1 MKELRYSEKTQKQQ
15 TLSDAKGVGP
25 ETDKLKDKFK
35 EGSIPLQTDFNQLID
50 IADIGR
56 RATGQAPDQN
66 GPAKGMCLDK
76 NGLLQLK
83 LDEKYD
89 NLKYSPLKLYDDVLG
104 IGLSNGLATTTN
116 GNNIGVKAGKGIH
129 VSQDDVSVKA
139 ANGIVVDDNGVS
151 VKAGNGITVNAD
163 GVQLKLNEK
172 YDDRYNT
179 PLKLHKDVLV
189 VGVNSG
195 LITYH
200 TEDKES
206 HYIGINP
213 GYGLKIDGDS
223 VAIDTETVLPR
234 GMIMMFS
241 GSSVPKGWAFCDGG
255 TYNGIKVPDLR
266 NRFIAC
272 GNTISE
278 TGQSPN
284 TLSGENNSK
293 AYSIKT
299 NKAGLTVTVN
309 DTKLEVEHLP
319 SHYHEDGMAYNYE
332 NGNLYSVTSEDPLEG
347 IKGEIASHYLQG
359 ISIPDYLNQVHP
371 NEDFTKF
378 RILNNPNTILSKN
391 YEMIYKFKTSSVG
404 LGKGHKHDVSIKEHS
419 HNIDITPPYY
429 LLAFIMKL

>member
-66 GPAKGMCLDK
+66 GPAKGMHLDK

-83 LDEKYD
+83 LNENYY
-89 NLKYSPLKLYDDVLG
+89 NNGNYSPLKLHDDVLVVGVGPGLTTYTRAHEIG
-104 IGLSNGLATTTN
+104 IKGKVGLN
-116 GNNIGVKAGKGIH
+116 
-129 VSQDDVSVKA
+129 VSDDGVSVKA

-189 VGVNSG
+189 VGVNAG

-241 GSSVPKGWAFCDGG
+241 GGNIPTGWALCNGENG
-255 TYNGIKVPDLR
+255 TPDLR
-266 NRFIAC
+266 GRFIKASSD
-272 GNTISE
+272 GVKSSSGGSNKINFTPQGSVSVKLHE
-278 TGQSPN
+278 L
-284 TLSGENNSK
+284 TL
-293 AYSIKT
+293 
-299 NKAGLTVTVN
+299 
-309 DTKLEVEHLP
+309 D
-319 SHYHEDGMAYNYE
+319 
-332 NGNLYSVTSEDPLEG
+332 
-347 IKGEIASHYLQG
+347 Q
-359 ISIPDYLNQVHP
+359 IPAHNH
-371 NEDFTKF
+371 
-378 RILNNPNTILSKN
+378 
-391 YEMIYKFKTSSVG
+391 KTSVKIDSSIWGGVAGNDGEKYQGVG
-404 LGKGHKHDVSIKEHS
+404 IIDHWNEFPIDNSGGGKGHYHDASFAGKLSEVTFE
-419 HNIDITPPYY
+419 PPYY
-429 LLAFIMKL
+429 SLAFIMKL